1 LNVLGELVVN
11 AKLYDANA
19 TSKTLIQFQTNLIQN
34 QIYYYDLVVEKYYNT
49 EQNINGKDYKIF
61 ILTSWAED

>member
-1 LNVLGELVVN
+1 MNVLGELVVN